1 MKFPSKLL
9 KVITMCSH
17 IAPVR
22 VCVCVCVCV
31 HVGFTYFIIPFS

>member
-22 VCVCVCVCV
+22 VCVCVCMLVLRTLL
-31 HVGFTYFIIPFS
+31 FPFHS